1 MTTDLNRRAFLG
13 RTGLSL
19 GSVAFAALGAGRKT
33 ERWPGVVRPLH
44 HAAKVKRVIYLYMS
58 GGPSHLE
65 TFDANKPELVK
76 LDGQLMPT
84 SYTQGQSIA
93 QLQNQSSP
101 VYGRSFRLKN
111 LAKAARR

>member
-19 GSVAFAALGAGRKT
+19 GSVALAALGAGRKT

-76 LDGQLMPT
+76 LDGQPMPT

-93 QLQNQSSP
+93 QLQNQKLACLRP
-101 VYGRSFRLKN
+101 QFPFKN
-111 LAKAARR
+111 SAKAARR

>member
-19 GSVAFAALGAGRKT
+19 GSVALAALRVARRSVGRAA
-33 ERWPGVVRPLH
+33 RPLH

-76 LDGQLMPT
+76 LDGQPMPT
-84 SYTQGQSIA
+84 SYTQGQTSRSCRTR
-93 QLQNQSSP
+93 SSP
-101 VYGRSFRLKN
+101 VCGRSFRLKN
-111 LAKAARR
+111 SAKAARR